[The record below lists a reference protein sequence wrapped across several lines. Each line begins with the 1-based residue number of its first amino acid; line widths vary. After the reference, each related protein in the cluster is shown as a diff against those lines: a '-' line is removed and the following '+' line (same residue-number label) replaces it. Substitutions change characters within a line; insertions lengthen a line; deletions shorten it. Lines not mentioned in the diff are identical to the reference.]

1 MKVTVTDA
9 KANLADLIQRAE
21 AGEEVVL
28 TENGKSVVK
37 SVAISKRL
45 TEDDD
50 HQMIEEIRANATQ
63 RLPHGLDAARSQDFL
78 YDELGLPK

>member
-1 MKVTVTDA
+1 MNLRNNIWFFTSLESERCKVTVTDA

-37 SVAISKRL
+37 LVAISK
-45 TEDDD
+45 T
-50 HQMIEEIRANATQ
+50 IN
-63 RLPHGLDAARSQDFL
+63 
-78 YDELGLPK
+78 